1 MRFPDLISYLEKLP
15 LIFDP
20 FLSLELKSEK
30 KSVTIFLDMK
40 SNQENA
46 SPIFLQFLK
55 MRKKGEFFSS
65 TKSKIR
71 NQMDMWQIL
80 LCHPVRSEKMAR
92 IERRGLVKAAASF
105 SSRSSA
111 AR

>member
-20 FLSLELKSEK
+20 FLSLELKSAKLSYNFPRHEIKSGKRIANFPAFSKDEEK
-30 KSVTIFLDMK
+30 RVI
-40 SNQENA
+40 
-46 SPIFLQFLK
+46 
-55 MRKKGEFFSS
+55 FFSS

-71 NQMDMWQIL
+71 NQMDMWKIL